1 MPVLARYFVK
11 CALIWLVLGGII
23 AGLALSGAGGLPP
36 LLMTVRP
43 MGWHL
48 LTVGWATQ
56 LIFGVAFWIFPLM
69 GKPQPRGDER
79 LAWIVFWTLNIGLLL
94 RVVGEPL
101 AGFRPNT
108 LTQLMLSVS
117 ATLQLAAVVIFVIL
131 MWPRVKALGR
141 PTS

>member
-1 MPVLARYFVK
+1 
-11 CALIWLVLGGII
+11 
-23 AGLALSGAGGLPP
+23 
-36 LLMTVRP
+36 

-56 LIFGVAFWIFPLM
+56 LIFGVAFWMFPLM

-101 AGFRPNT
+101 AGFNPNA
-108 LTQLMLSVS
+108 LTQMLLSVS
-117 ATLQLAAVVIFVIL
+117 ATLQLAAVVIFAIL

-141 PTS
+141 PN